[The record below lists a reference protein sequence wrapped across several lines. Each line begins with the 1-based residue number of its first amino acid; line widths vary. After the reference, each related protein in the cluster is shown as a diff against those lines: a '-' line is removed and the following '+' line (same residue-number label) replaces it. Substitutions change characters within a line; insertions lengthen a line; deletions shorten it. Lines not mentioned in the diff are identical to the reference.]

1 MQILI
6 SIRFMKIRRKLSM
19 GFTLIELL
27 VVIAIIGVLM
37 GIVGPKVFNLLITS
51 EKTKYSAIVNS
62 WVTSLVGYKSH
73 YGYFPPFLYENEEGV
88 PVLVDSDE
96 QHASFL
102 ASLKGK
108 SRTDSGAWE
117 SLSESLQTQNTEIK
131 EFHSFTENEFRSDGK
146 IIGFGNLHILI
157 DQDGDGSISLG
168 DDVVDD
174 ILDSLSQDYS
184 KDQIDEVNREMFG
197 VVNQTAIIFVIED
210 PTADTDDEQVVNVF
224 SWNIEKYFD

>member
-1 MQILI
+1 
-6 SIRFMKIRRKLSM
+6 MKMRRKLSM

-37 GIVGPKVFNLLITS
+37 GIVGPKVFDLLITS
-51 EKTKYSAIVNS
+51 EKTKHSAIVNS

-96 QHASFL
+96 QHDSFL
-102 ASLKGK
+102 ASMKGK
-108 SRTDSGAWE
+108 SRNGGSGAWE
-117 SLSESLQTQNTEIK
+117 SLSESLQNQNTEMK
-131 EFHSFTENEFRSDGK
+131 EFHSFTENEFKSDGK
-146 IIGFGNLHILI
+146 IIGYGNLHILI

-168 DDVVDD
+168 DDIVDD

-184 KDQIDEVNREMFG
+184 ADQIDDMDRDLFG
-197 VVNQTAIIFVIED
+197 VVNQPIIIFVIQN
-210 PTADTDDEQVVNVF
+210 PTAETDEEEVVNVF